1 MIDMTITI
9 NNLIVQYSKKQKP
22 ALNIEHLQI
31 SEGAVAVIGEN
42 GAGKSTLF
50 KALQGFLPLST
61 GFISKSGSSCD
72 TFSSVQVF
80 QSEQCFENA
89 TVKDWIQFQGLLRG
103 VEITPSYINTIIN
116 MAKLNGKEKQL
127 VINLSGGQQRNLNL
141 LCATFGDPDLIILDE
156 PTTGLDQEA
165 RKEYW
170 KIINTYR
177 HTHTNIL
184 LFSSHYMHEVQE
196 NADQVIML
204 SHGKV
209 IATGSP
215 KELIDALEI
224 EYVVIVSKN
233 NTSLFNLEEI
243 EHTYDGDNL
252 VLYVKDANRFF
263 RRYGTMDNLIQI
275 GNQFRIPNM
284 TDVYTL
290 HYYKEKNYHA

>member
-1 MIDMTITI
+1 MTITI

-61 GFISKSGSSCD
+61 GSISKSSSSCD

-103 VEITPSYINTIIN
+103 VEITPSYTNTIIN

-156 PTTGLDQEA
+156 PTTGLDQEM

-170 KIINTYR
+170 KIINKYR
-177 HTHTNIL
+177 HTHPTIL
-184 LFSSHYMHEVQE
+184 LFSSHYMDEVQE

-243 EHTYDGDNL
+243 ENTYDGDNL

-263 RRYGTMDNLIQI
+263 RHYGTMDNLIQM